1 MEDFIGKETFEQRPV
16 RDTPCAYPGENSS
29 RQLTESTGT
38 IRENEVKTING
49 ADENYIVYI
58 WIP

>member
-1 MEDFIGKETFEQRPV
+1 M
-16 RDTPCAYPGENSS
+16 RDTPCTYPRETSS

-58 WIP
+58 CIP